1 MVTIEL
7 PRNIFSKVK
16 NMAEKRTKSKR
27 YAGVYILQQKDKDV
41 SYSILY
47 KNFEGKNQRETIGL
61 KSEGVTELFAYN
73 KRIERISKTKH
84 GVDLRVQKKKGS
96 IEFSE
101 VWELY
106 VENKALSDNI
116 RKDYR
121 GRWKKHMVQD
131 FSQTVTMEKL
141 IAFRRRLENL
151 KRPLSPR
158 SIDMMI
164 GMLGSAT
171 RYWNSRPNNHLKVY
185 DAVTDLRVYDKD
197 HVTKREKRKRHV
209 KRDRYLELDE
219 INTLKEAL
227 LYLHP
232 EVNLLV
238 HIALSTG
245 ARLGSIM
252 SIQAKN
258 ISRDKVILIDEKDG
272 DERYTAYLNNDTLAL
287 VNAHLYNLK
296 PNDNL
301 FTLTKASLQKKLQ
314 RLLNKLFNQGLETTD
329 RVNRTVIHTLR
340 HTFASHLVM
349 NGTSLVVVQKLLNHS
364 DLETTARYAHLSPD
378 AGKDAVLEL
387 WG

>member
-1 MVTIEL
+1 
-7 PRNIFSKVK
+7 
-16 NMAEKRTKSKR
+16 MAEKRTKSKR

-61 KSEGVTELFAYN
+61 KSEGITELFAYN
-73 KRIERISKTKH
+73 KRIERISKAKH

-141 IAFRRRLENL
+141 IAFRKRLENL

-185 DAVTDLRVYDKD
+185 DAVTDLRVYDKCLATAMCE
-197 HVTKREKRKRHV
+197 HSRLATAMCEHSQKIAI
-209 KRDRYLELDE
+209 ELGYKAMQFNFVASSNIGAIRLWNKLGFE
-219 INTLKEAL
+219 TVGHLPKAFN
-227 LYLHP
+227 HP
-232 EVNLLV
+232 
-238 HIALSTG
+238 TQG
-245 ARLGSIM
+245 Y
-252 SIQAKN
+252 
-258 ISRDKVILIDEKDG
+258 ID
-272 DERYTAYLNNDTLAL
+272 AL
-287 VNAHLYNLK
+287 VMYK
-296 PNDNL
+296 W
-301 FTLTKASLQKKLQ
+301 FQT
-314 RLLNKLFNQGLETTD
+314 
-329 RVNRTVIHTLR
+329 
-340 HTFASHLVM
+340 
-349 NGTSLVVVQKLLNHS
+349 
-364 DLETTARYAHLSPD
+364 
-378 AGKDAVLEL
+378 
-387 WG
+387 

>member
-1 MVTIEL
+1 MTKE
-7 PRNIFSKVK
+7 KAQYK
-16 NMAEKRTKSKR
+16 KEKRTRSKR
-27 YAGVYILQQKDKDV
+27 YAGVYILKQEDNDV

-47 KNFEGKNQRETIGL
+47 KNSEGKNQREAIGK
-61 KSEGVTELFAYN
+61 KSEGITELYAYN
-73 KRIERISKTKH
+73 KRIECISKIKR

-96 IEFSE
+96 VEFLE

-121 GRWKKHMVQD
+121 GRWNKHMAQD

-141 IAFRRRLENL
+141 IAFRIRLENL

-185 DAVTDLRVYDKD
+185 DAVTDLRAYDKD
-197 HVTKREKRKRHV
+197 HVTKKEKRKRRI

-219 INTLKEAL
+219 IDTLKEAL

-232 EVNLLV
+232 EVNLLA

-252 SIQAKN
+252 GIQAKD

-272 DERYTAYLNNDTLAL
+272 DERYTAYLNNDTQAL

-349 NGTSLVVVQKLLNHS
+349 NGTPLVVVQKLLNHS
-364 DLETTARYAHLSPD
+364 DLETTSRYAHLSPD
-378 AGKDAVLEL
+378 AGKDAVLGL